1 MFSHRSPS
9 VKKMGLDVAALKDRE
24 MRRLMIEEPRL
35 MRRPVLKV
43 GRKVLIGFSADD
55 WEAALS

>member
-1 MFSHRSPS
+1 
-9 VKKMGLDVAALKDRE
+9 MGLDMAALKDGE

-43 GRKVLIGFSADD
+43 GRKVLIGFKADD

>member
-9 VKKMGLDVAALKDRE
+9 VKKMGLDVPALKDRE

-43 GRKVLIGFSADD
+43 GRKVLIGFNADD